1 MLDFRCSA
9 KTPLAII
16 LRLLFLLMEI
26 GSILLTRTNKKKS
39 KIKQT
44 FFSFKIYL
52 FQKVKTYCFS
62 SECEPVE
69 CRTVRLVINIVNAAI
84 PTTSLCLSLTFFFF
98 LVSSRHTRVCARLRN
113 VNVVFEHVQCRNDKL
128 HVRLFIV
135 HFYCYKKNT

>member
-39 KIKQT
+39 KIKQK

-98 LVSSRHTRVCARLRN
+98 SRVFAAHTCVRSTAKRQCCFRARAMS
-113 VNVVFEHVQCRNDKL
+113 K
-128 HVRLFIV
+128 
-135 HFYCYKKNT
+135 